1 MKKLIVILALAV
13 MMLSFYHPAAST
25 AASSSQK
32 AVVNTASLS
41 VREKPSPK
49 AKAIGTLKKG
59 QAVSILSIKPGGWA
73 EISFNKKSAYV
84 PAALLKVN
92 NEPDSDNSSQRHFAE
107 KQGAVFVVIDS
118 SSTKTPGIYKT
129 DSKLKKA
136 SIIRAGNYSNIRIQN
151 DAIYVFNENLSKLQK
166 YSLKGSLLYTYSAV
180 STSQYTINGSN
191 IYYYTEKGFFSVN
204 VNGKGTK
211 FLYKPAGW
219 VQEFTVHN
227 GWIYFVYDVYEGN
240 SDEEDADF
248 EVNEFFS
255 KIETS
260 GGKSEKLLLTGIN
273 NIDTITVK
281 YNTIYCVIHWDD
293 KINGR
298 NLYQMNLNGKEI
310 KKVSSVNLSNFYI
323 GSLYIYYN
331 ENNFASKQ
339 SIYQMTFDGKNHK
352 KMTTLPGRMNG
363 NFEYQ
368 NGALYMTYWNGV
380 DIRDQQQLY
389 RLSIQ

>member
-49 AKAIGTLKKG
+49 AKAIGTLKRG
-59 QAVSILSIKPGGWA
+59 QAVSIFSIKPGGWA

-129 DSKLKKA
+129 DSKLKKT
-136 SIIRAGNYSNIRIQN
+136 SIMRAGNYSNIRIQN

-180 STSQYTINGSN
+180 NTSQYTISGNT
-191 IYYYTEKGFFSVN
+191 IYYFTEKGFFRVN
-204 VNGKGTK
+204 VNGKETK

-219 VQEFTVHN
+219 VQEFIVHN
-227 GWIYFVYDVYEGN
+227 GWIYFVYVVYEGN

-248 EVNEFFS
+248 EVSEFFS

-260 GGKSEKLLLTGIN
+260 GGKSERLLLTGIN
-273 NIDTITVK
+273 NIDTITIK

-298 NLYQMNLNGKEI
+298 NLYQMNLSGKEI

-331 ENNFASKQ
+331 ENSFASKQ

-363 NFEYQ
+363 DFEYQ
-368 NGALYMTYWNGV
+368 NGAFYMTYWNGV
-380 DIRDQQQLY
+380 DIRDQQQLF